1 MTTTQSIKLDLLRRG
16 EPPRVYAKQGD
27 TGTRAVAVELYC
39 GGVAWTPPNGVKG
52 LIRFRK
58 PDRNAGLYDKLPDGT
73 TPACEITSGSSN
85 FIANL
90 AAEVLTCPG
99 EVYADIAFTA
109 GAELLGTATF
119 VIEVEASPAEGTTPS
134 GSYYNYQ
141 TIGAINAAIAAL
153 NTAIGKCVRQ
163 VNRKGPDANGNVAVN
178 IGVSSINNRTGVVH
192 LPINAFAGCTTAA
205 DVASK
210 EVAAVAGFS
219 PLEGAVL
226 AVRFTN
232 SNTAESP
239 RLNYDGIEYVIRD
252 RITAQP
258 IKPGDITAGLYR
270 FMLISGAWILLDKL
284 PSEGTTTPVPG
295 DPGEDGGYWIP
306 AVDEAGN
313 LTWSASKAGMG
324 DAPAAAN
331 ISGPPG
337 KDGGYYIPKIS
348 QSGSNIMQLTF
359 DPSEPGM
366 TSVQARQIVLPKGD
380 PGQDGT
386 SPAVTVATITGGHR
400 LTITDAGGPKSFDVM
415 DGAAGQ
421 PGAKGDKG
429 DKGDPGSAA
438 IGLGVCAS
446 AADAATKVVS
456 VHTADFAAN
465 RSGILT
471 VAFSVG
477 ANIADEPSLSINNKL
492 YAIIDCRDGQSAK
505 AAAMAGQAHTY
516 VLDPDLSVAFL
527 INPTDTAV
535 AAEPGAI
542 PVYSCSTEAVAASK
556 ILGGAPEIPATQGYT
571 FYVNFTNYNS
581 AENPQLVA
589 GNGTYRIAASGRNQL
604 LDPYNLV
611 AGLHLFA
618 VLNDGWVALLNPHAN
633 AAALTAA
640 IEEGL
645 A

>member
-153 NTAIGKCVRQ
+153 NTAIGKCVRR
-163 VNRKGPDANGNVAVN
+163 VNGKGPDANGNVNVP
-178 IGVSSINNRTGVVH
+178 TGVTGVNSLTGNVK
-192 LPINAFAGCTTAA
+192 LPINALAECTTPPPTTIKSIGLI
-205 DVASK
+205 D
-210 EVAAVAGFS
+210 GFS
-219 PLEGAVL
+219 LLPGAII
-226 AVRFTN
+226 AIKFKY
-232 SNTAESP
+232 SNTAGNPILSYGGNEMP
-239 RLNYDGIEYVIRD
+239 ILD
-252 RITAQP
+252 RITGQP
-258 IKPGDITAGLYR
+258 IAAGDITAGTYR
-270 FMLISGAWILLDKL
+270 FMASPTGWILLDKQQ
-284 PSEGTTTPVPG
+284 SSGSTAPVPG
-295 DPGEDGGYWIP
+295 DPGEDGGWWIP
-306 AVDEAGN
+306 SVDADGN
-313 LTWSASKAGMG
+313 LTWTASKDGMG
-324 DAPAAAN
+324 DAPAPANIKGAQGDTGATPNLQIGAVTTLEAGSSATASITGTAAN
-331 ISGPPG
+331 PILNLG
-337 KDGGYYIPKIS
+337 IPK
-348 QSGSNIMQLTF
+348 G
-359 DPSEPGM
+359 
-366 TSVQARQIVLPKGD
+366 A
-380 PGQDGT
+380 DGI